1 MMRAMHAP
9 AALLGFLFCASV
21 AAAGPAPSPPGGFW
35 IVASAEPARAVVV
48 GTAFRFRADG
58 YDLVDAGGR
67 ADRRPAAWSTSA
79 DGHRWTERSGGAK
92 ALSVEQR
99 GAELVL
105 SSGLLRAR
113 LVRAPAERAAALE
126 RALAAVPSA
135 AETCRRAEACCVKAT
150 RLLDAGAC
158 DVKFQ
163 LGDRSAS
170 TCSNTLTGF
179 RTLLAQ
185 KKIAP
190 PPECR

>member
-1 MMRAMHAP
+1 MMRAMHLP
-9 AALLGFLFCASV
+9 AALLVSLFCASSS
-21 AAAGPAPSPPGGFW
+21 AAGPAPSPPAGFW

-67 ADRRPAAWSTSA
+67 ADRRPAAWSASA
-79 DGHRWTERSGGAK
+79 DGRRWTERAGGDK
-92 ALSVEQR
+92 ALTVEQR

-105 SSGLLRAR
+105 SSGTLRAR
-113 LVRAPAERAAALE
+113 LVRAPAERAAMLE
-126 RALAAVPSA
+126 RALAAVPGA

-150 RLLDAGAC
+150 KLLDGSAC

-163 LGDRSAS
+163 LGDHSAS
-170 TCSNTLTGF
+170 TCSNTLSGF

-190 PPECR
+190 PTECR